1 MTTINDEPKLAG
13 DPDAQQDD
21 PEADFDINQA
31 YPDTVPVDIDPTDVV
46 AMAEAIKAGVPIGAA
61 AEAHE
66 ASLSTHTWTPG
77 AACPMRSV
85 NRKVH
90 SLTSIYDLNHDE
102 NTIVLPPN
110 VSGVNWLARCE
121 THEADFYSKTFA
133 PAWKMRNR
141 PWEFCPECT
150 VVFTQRYGKGA
161 LNKKAIKKGKK
172 LKTVTVAVAKPQTPT
187 VRPKDIKAEAV
198 SAQATADAWLEGQL
212 AAQDAAI
219 EKAQATKVSDPEE
232 DCWNKWSASLAKQTP
247 AGGVIDWVGDYH
259 YRVWLADGRAID
271 LRVHNDEATF
281 KHTDK
286 HGRDHYTSDLPAMLA
301 EIG

>member
-1 MTTINDEPKLAG
+1 MTTINDEPVLAG
-13 DPDAQQDD
+13 DPDAQQAD
-21 PEADFDINQA
+21 PDFEMNQ
-31 YPDTVPVDIDPTDVV
+31 DIDPTDVV
-46 AMAEAIKAGVPIGAA
+46 AMAQAIQAGVPIGAA

-66 ASLSTHTWTPG
+66 ASLATHTWTPG

-90 SLTSIYDLNHDE
+90 ALTSIYDLTHDE

-110 VSGVNWLARCE
+110 VTGVNWLARCE
-121 THEADFYSKTFA
+121 THEADFYSRTFA

-150 VVFTQRYGKGA
+150 TVFTQRYGKGA

-172 LKTVTVAVAKPQTPT
+172 LKTVTVAVAKPQTPS
-187 VRPKDIKAEAV
+187 VRPQDIEAEAV
-198 SAQATADAWLEGQL
+198 SAQATA
-212 AAQDAAI
+212 AATLTADEAPV
-219 EKAQATKVSDPEE
+219 TTSDPEE
-232 DCWNKWSASLAKQTP
+232 ACWNQWSASLAKQTP
-247 AGGVIDWVGDYH
+247 AGGVIDWVSDYH

-271 LRVHNDEATF
+271 LRVHNNEATF

-286 HGRDHYTSDLPAMLA
+286 RGRDHYTSDLPAMLA